1 MAISGECDNTA
12 SIIDEDAVAV
22 VDDDASVEG
31 GITAISCVRAGIVA
45 D

>member
-1 MAISGECDNTA
+1 MASTGKRGNTA
-12 SIIDEDAVAV
+12 LIIDGDTAAV

-31 GITAISCVRAGIVA
+31 GTAVISCVRAGIVA